1 MTHYLTFSGSRRQNS
16 FNTTVVNLVSREL
29 TKLNAQVTDIS
40 LNDFGLP
47 LYEQPTETQLGLPE
61 KAIDLRNLFRDHDGL
76 VIGCPEYNGFL
87 PPLLL
92 NTLTWISR
100 SPEGQPDLSV
110 FQGKLVLITSCSPG
124 SLGGIRA
131 AAHIKSFLSGVGCV
145 VFPEMVIVPNASSA
159 FDDKGDLADENLRRK
174 TVATTQHF
182 HQLTKK
188 INA

>member
-1 MTHYLTFSGSRRQNS
+1 MKPLKARNQQIGQQ
-16 FNTTVVNLVSREL
+16 
-29 TKLNAQVTDIS
+29 AQIF
-40 LNDFGLP
+40 LL
-47 LYEQPTETQLGLPE
+47 
-61 KAIDLRNLFRDHDGL
+61 KRNGM
-76 VIGCPEYNGFL
+76 
-87 PPLLL
+87 
-92 NTLTWISR
+92 
-100 SPEGQPDLSV
+100 